1 MVALLFKAHNRLFS
15 NRTTEN
21 ETEQQKGD
29 APVIYYK
36 RAVALL
42 FTLVTFGDSPRV
54 TYPQCS
60 KVGRRQPLS
69 SFVFND
75 HFFMNVLSTM
85 FTLVIYAKLTK
96 ETRSMLCESNDS
108 DY

>member
-75 HFFMNVLSTM
+75 HFFFYECPEHNVH
-85 FTLVIYAKLTK
+85 FGD
-96 ETRSMLCESNDS
+96 LCKVNKGNAL
-108 DY
+108 YVM